1 MRIPGPDAG
10 LACRSVRVRLIEIH
24 DEFCGRGSGSQRKQP
39 ACKSAARSSDC
50 LPESGARKQEQR
62 RLLITSDWMTE
73 VLISNEG
80 MQTEFEKRDR
90 GRESSRKSAVI
101 NTRAHTI
108 YTFRS

>member
-1 MRIPGPDAG
+1 MG
-10 LACRSVRVRLIEIH
+10 LVV
-24 DEFCGRGSGSQRKQP
+24 RGSSRHVNQQP
-39 ACKSAARSSDC
+39 VTVSAR
-50 LPESGARKQEQR
+50 LLESGARKREQR

-90 GRESSRKSAVI
+90 GRESSRRSSVI

-108 YTFRS
+108 YTFHS